1 MTPIIQF
8 LTALGQAFAALS
20 LYGDEHP
27 MRRAAIDRLHA
38 AVAAVL
44 ADGAPLR
51 VSFIDTEVI
60 VGARPLTELR
70 GWEWGARLSAA
81 GIGRLEVSGVPS
93 PEQVDAML
101 REMRTRIAAPGEPAR
116 PWSAGPIR
124 LGPLRIAGSIAD
136 TSSPVLVDSVVDA
149 LQYSGLGE
157 ELDAIGFVH
166 SEVFAGRDVP
176 MVEVEA
182 IVHGLALT
190 IRREQDVVLPLLDL
204 RTFDEYTT
212 THSCNVAMLSI
223 GLSEALGLSDSDARA
238 IGTAA
243 LLHDIGKM
251 KLPQE
256 VLTKPGKLSDAER
269 RLIETHPV
277 EGARILSARGLGNGL
292 AATVAYEHHIWYNGK
307 GGYPGFA
314 FPRATHYASR
324 IVHVCDIYDALCSKR
339 PYRDAWP
346 REKAIGLV
354 ESITGVELDPTI
366 APVFVE
372 MLRSATLERHELDT
386 AQHA

>member
-1 MTPIIQF
+1 MNPVIQF
-8 LTALGQAFAALS
+8 LTALGHAFAALT
-20 LYGDEHP
+20 LYGDAHP
-27 MRRAAIDRLHA
+27 MRQAAIARLHA
-38 AVAAVL
+38 AAQAVL
-44 ADGAPLR
+44 ATGTPLR
-51 VSFIDTEVI
+51 LSFIDNEVI
-60 VGARPLTELR
+60 AGARQVTELR
-70 GWEWGARLSAA
+70 GWEWGARLAAA
-81 GIGRLEVSGVPS
+81 GIGRVEIAAAPS
-93 PEQVDAML
+93 PEHIDAML
-101 REMRTRIAAPGEPAR
+101 HEMRARIAAPDEPAR
-116 PWSAGPIR
+116 AWSAGPIR
-124 LGPLRIAGSIAD
+124 LGALRVAGGRPESQA
-136 TSSPVLVDSVVDA
+136 PVLVDSVVEA

-166 SEVFAGRDVP
+166 SEVFEGRDVP

-182 IVHGLALT
+182 IVHGLANT
-190 IRREQDVVLPLLDL
+190 IRREQDVVLPLLEL

-251 KLPQE
+251 KLPQD
-256 VLTKPGKLSDAER
+256 VLTKSGKLTDAER
-269 RLIETHPV
+269 RLIESHPV

-292 AATVAYEHHIWYNGK
+292 AATVAYEHHIWFNGK

-314 FPRATHYASR
+314 FPRTTHYASR

-339 PYRDAWP
+339 PYRAAWP
-346 REKAIGLV
+346 RDKAIGLL

-366 APVFVE
+366 APVFVD
-372 MLRSATLERHELDT
+372 MLRSATLERHALD
-386 AQHA
+386 AAPRA

>member
-1 MTPIIQF
+1 MSPIIQF
-8 LTALGQAFAALS
+8 LTALGQAFAALT

-27 MRRAAIDRLHA
+27 MRQAAIERLHA
-38 AVAAVL
+38 AAHAVL
-44 ADGAPLR
+44 ATGTPLQL
-51 VSFIDTEVI
+51 SFIDNEVI
-60 VGARPLTELR
+60 AGARPVTELR
-70 GWEWGARLSAA
+70 GWEWGARLAAA
-81 GIGRLEVSGVPS
+81 GIGRVEMSAAPS
-93 PEQVDAML
+93 PEQIDAML
-101 REMRTRIAAPGEPAR
+101 HEMRTRIAAPAEPVR
-116 PWSAGPIR
+116 QWSAGPIR
-124 LGPLRIAGSIAD
+124 LGALRVAGGRAESA
-136 TSSPVLVDSVVDA
+136 SPVLVDSVVDA

-166 SEVFAGRDVP
+166 NEVLAGRDVP

-182 IVHGLALT
+182 IVHGLANT
-190 IRREQDVVLPLLDL
+190 IRREQDVMLPLLDL

-223 GLSEALGLSDSDARA
+223 GLSEALGLSDADARA

-256 VLTKPGKLSDAER
+256 VLTKPGKLTDVER
-269 RLIETHPV
+269 LLIETHPV
-277 EGARILSARGLGNGL
+277 EGARILSARGRGNGL

-314 FPRATHYASR
+314 FPRTTHYASR

-339 PYRDAWP
+339 PYRAAWP
-346 REKAIGLV
+346 REKAISLL

-366 APVFVE
+366 APVFVG
-372 MLRSATLERHELDT
+372 MLRSATLERHELD
-386 AQHA
+386 AAHHA